1 MFYPIIPQ
9 EELFLDNEMRPLIN
23 GKLEIL
29 DPISNNLI
37 NVYTYSDND
46 YTLSTNPV
54 RLDVEGRTEHT
65 IFSDRLSFIRVYAY
79 KGIDE
84 NNHEIFEFIRE
95 YFAGL
100 EALSEVR
107 ECVATIEELKDVD
120 PTINPYVN
128 VYGYYDLG
136 DCQMRTYVFDE
147 NSTLDADNGYVI
159 ASDVSDTGRWILQYD
174 GAYIP
179 SSFYGVWPGQVSNLN
194 ALCSFIGEIK
204 GKKTAMGIYFIPG
217 NYGNV
222 TASTTKKVLIS
233 SETQMDE
240 IQCYWIDVKGKP
252 TAAIADIVVYDTTC
266 PVSSSWFK
274 SAKKFWSCPS
284 RIKHC
289 DGYNWTDDKLTADVT
304 SNYTTFITDGEH
316 TLDTDTDA
324 YKINLVGCE
333 VVGEFGFI
341 DKTIHVRYANM
352 EFSDKYYA
360 GNDINPSKIDF
371 GNNVIVDADNF
382 VDGRN
387 LAKVAYKA
395 NINDLDFKGH
405 YIDSSAYSPCDCTQ
419 YEIVRNLNANYA
431 IIGKANTQTKVYDS
445 KINYC
450 TIDNVSVE
458 FYNTEAT
465 LVSLPANF
473 NTLNVYNNSII
484 SGNFAI
490 TRGNINCWDS
500 EWYSPINEASDNT
513 SNDYAIKF
521 FNSKVT
527 ATINTKNVEFVDCK
541 IINSNIT
548 IYPYYEN
555 SKYKLHLVIEHCDV
569 NNINPIAFDQYGV
582 WFDGQCWWSDVR
594 ICNSVFK
601 GNELGITCPYYRNN
615 AVPVTFIIQD
625 YSNTDYLIL
634 NNTGKVPAGGD
645 FKARL
650 CSEDSFAFTTTQA
663 QGIENNPIALYVQG
677 NVSRIWTTYEPYHG
691 LAATYL
697 HPNRSMQVYGTF
709 TYPLGDSAHQND
721 PSAYLPIYH
730 NEQYPIMVYP
740 EFINNCP
747 FSLFNTDESFTG
759 ERNLTA
765 TNDYFANRL
774 VRVGVKGTTVNL
786 AYIFG

>member
-1 MFYPIIPQ
+1 MYIPILPQ
-9 EELFLDNEMRPLIN
+9 EEVFLDINLKPLIN
-23 GKLEIL
+23 GKVECL

-37 NVYTYSDND
+37 DIWTYSDND
-46 YTLSTNPV
+46 YTLATNPI
-54 RLDVEGRTEHT
+54 RLDAEGRPEHSY
-65 IFSDRLSFIRVYAY
+65 FSDRLTYIRVYAY
-79 KGIDE
+79 KGLDE
-84 NNHEIFEFIRE
+84 NSHEIFEFVRD
-95 YFAGL
+95 YFAGF
-100 EALSEVR
+100 EALSE
-107 ECVATIEELKDVD
+107 TKQYITGMDDLKDVD
-120 PTINPYVN
+120 PSTNSSVW
-128 VYGYYDLG
+128 VVGYHTNYDCMPRMYIW
-136 DCQMRTYVFDE
+136 DST
-147 NSTLDADNGYVI
+147 STLDADGGYVV
-159 ASDVSDTGRWILQYD
+159 SSNVSDTGRWLLQWD
-174 GAYIP
+174 EPYIP
-179 SSFYGVWPGQVSNLN
+179 SCMYGVYPGQVSNLN

-240 IQCYWIDVKGKP
+240 IQCNWIDVKGKP

-333 VVGEFGFI
+333 VVGEFGFL

-395 NINDLDFKGH
+395 NINDLDFKQH

-458 FYNTEAT
+458 FYNTEAS

-473 NTLNVYNNSII
+473 NTLNVHNNSII

-527 ATINTKNVEFVDCK
+527 ATINTKNVEFVGCK
-541 IINSNIT
+541 IVNSTIS

-555 SKYKLHLVIEHCDV
+555 SKYKLHLVLLNC
-569 NNINPIAFDQYGV
+569 NIDNENPIAFTNYGDY
-582 WFDGQCWWSDVR
+582 FNGQCWWSGVR
-594 ICNSVFK
+594 ICNSTFK
-601 GNELGITCPYYRNN
+601 GNSLGITCPYYRNN
-615 AVPVTFIIQD
+615 AVGYTFIAMD
-625 YSNTDYLIL
+625 L
-634 NNTGKVPAGGD
+634 NNDDYIVLNNEGNCPAGGD
-645 FKARL
+645 FNAIL
-650 CSEDSFAFTTTQA
+650 CSEICYNFRTDQEQSIT
-663 QGIENNPIALYVQG
+663 GSINISVQDIK
-677 NVSRIWTTYEPYHG
+677 NRMWVNYDPNYG
-691 LAATYL
+691 LAAPQRHRNQQMRQEGY
-697 HPNRSMQVYGTF
+697 F
-709 TYPLGDSAHQND
+709 TYPVSGQDMASGYI
-721 PSAYLPIYH
+721 PFYH
-730 NEQYPIMVYP
+730 EEQPMHKVYP
-740 EFINNCP
+740 QYINDCA
-747 FSLFNTDESFTG
+747 FSLFNTDPNYTDTPVLS
-759 ERNLTA
+759 A
-765 TNDYFANRL
+765 INDYFGTHIIRL
-774 VRVGVKGTTVNL
+774 GVKGSTKNL
-786 AYIFG
+786 EYVIG